1 MASDLKPTT
10 RAERAAWAEKDAIAM
25 AGLGA
30 GNERLRLIAD
40 IERADA
46 ILKRVEEWYTQHGY
60 MALFAIQADAKRL
73 REAWK

>member
-1 MASDLKPTT
+1 MTDLKPTT
-10 RAERAAWAEKDAIAM
+10 RAERAAIKDYYAADD
-25 AGLGA
+25 GSLP
-30 GNERLRLIAD
+30 RDVDRLIAD